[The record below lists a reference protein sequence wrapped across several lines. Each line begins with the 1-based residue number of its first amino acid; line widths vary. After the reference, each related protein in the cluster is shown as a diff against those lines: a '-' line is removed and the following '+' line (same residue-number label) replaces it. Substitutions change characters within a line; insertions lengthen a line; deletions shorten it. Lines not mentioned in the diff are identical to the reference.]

1 MPQSD
6 LEEVRGI
13 GPVTARRL
21 FEAGIRSVEQL
32 ASETAETLADIT
44 GMPLTRT
51 TAILKSAK
59 TIFESA
65 EPASVP
71 EKEGEPPEALTKTEQ
86 SSKNK
91 NKKKKKKKKKS
102 GQKKNR
108 KSKENKKSTKKGKK
122 KSGKKKDKKKKKK
135 KNK

>member
-44 GMPLTRT
+44 GMSLTRT

-91 NKKKKKKKKKS
+91 NKNKKKKKKS

>member
-44 GMPLTRT
+44 GMSLTRT

-91 NKKKKKKKKKS
+91 NKNKKKKKS

>member
-44 GMPLTRT
+44 GMSLTRT

-91 NKKKKKKKKKS
+91 NKKKKKKKS

>member
-21 FEAGIRSVEQL
+21 SEAGIRSVEQL

-44 GMPLTRT
+44 GMSLTRT

-91 NKKKKKKKKKS
+91 KKKKKS